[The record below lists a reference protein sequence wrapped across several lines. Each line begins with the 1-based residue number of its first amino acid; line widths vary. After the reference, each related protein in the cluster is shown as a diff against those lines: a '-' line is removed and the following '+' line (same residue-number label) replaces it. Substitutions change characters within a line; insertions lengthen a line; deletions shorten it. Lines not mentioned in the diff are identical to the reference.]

1 MFTLKDKAGIAT
13 SIAAIAVAGT
23 ALGTEAH
30 QTLVSIL
37 AHIRDHGD
45 TSQLTAFVKALPS
58 MARRNAVGPYVQH
71 FSGKQLNVVLKDGE
85 WNSKLVGKREVYLPY
100 NNNMFMQPKS
110 DEEVLGKHHY
120 NPDFMRWELHRVWV
134 VEANLKPGQRHQ
146 APDQTLSRSV
156 HVRGARSAW
165 MKVCRSRPRSAHSKA
180 VSQWA

>member
-85 WNSKLVGKREVYLPY
+85 WNSKLVGKRDNDLFDIEGAMEISFADFTKEPKVKD
-100 NNNMFMQPKS
+100 QPLTLADLVKMLKRVTGN
-110 DEEVLGKHHY
+110 DKTLKDGVTPMV
-120 NPDFMRWELHRVWV
+120 PDYV
-134 VEANLKPGQRHQ
+134 VAAAQR
-146 APDQTLSRSV
+146 AI
-156 HVRGARSAW
+156 
-165 MKVCRSRPRSAHSKA
+165 A
-180 VSQWA
+180 VIEQPA